1 ADGEANTIG
10 SLWLNVIFPWM
21 KKVWLDLKPNRN
33 ALKRNASPAKTSSRS
48 SDLKLMAPPKLE
60 V

>member
-1 ADGEANTIG
+1 QILSG
-10 SLWLNVIFPWM
+10 SLWRNVIFPWM
-21 KKVWLDLKPNRN
+21 KKVWLNLHPNRSRPQTQRQPRFN
-33 ALKRNASPAKTSSRS
+33 RCRS